1 MHQLSFM
8 NEYKF
13 SSFLIARIPLLDCR
27 IREYPAVLESENFRA
42 ALFFASRS
50 FYNELSK
57 KQFNYSLLSEKQ
69 KRTVEKYINR
79 AKFRATPFGLFASVC
94 ALEWGGYSN
103 DFDSEPKADVKLDF
117 AVLYEFW
124 DLHLKNNTNNEQQ
137 FQSNASLYLNSIDFR
152 YIKKLVDGNR
162 MKFSVVSIEK
172 NQILRSLITFC
183 RKPKSLKQILNF
195 LIKKNVFPNDAK
207 NFIQDLVDE
216 EILVSTLSP
225 HITGP
230 DYSHVSANSIFK
242 DSIIGDIDRQ
252 LQKKI
257 SISGNLEQILSLA
270 NKMDR
275 YFNKP
280 DCANYFYCI
289 SEREG
294 TIANV
299 DLSYQ
304 KSIEEGLYCLG
315 RLSQSYVAKDLQ
327 SFVKAFVKKYE
338 TQEVPLLEALDAQFG
353 IGYGGLDRLKVSY
366 GFSSTGFNS
375 TVQEETTA
383 DRGKNQLAAWLIK
396 EWQLHFKSS
405 YELEITDQQLEHLK
419 KAETS
424 EIPAPSISV
433 LFRTLGDK
441 VVIESAGG
449 PSALA
454 LIGRFGCFENVYQPA
469 KLIAEEEQRQN
480 PNVIFAEIAHLCHL
494 HTANINRRPHFYDYE
509 IPVLTHSQLR
519 QEMQIPLNDLMVSVV
534 DDKIVLRSRRLK
546 KRIIPRLSSAFNYT
560 RNDLPVFRFLCDL
573 QTQGI
578 KTNFGFSFASLIPG
592 LSFYPRVTYKSA
604 ILQLAEWHM
613 DPNKLRK
620 INRSE
625 DVFLTF
631 RQLAHSINL
640 PQFFSYCVGDNFL
653 VFDSNKK
660 EDIHLFLKETAHK
673 TSVTIKEFPFLNKPA
688 SMSAKENFFLPQY
701 VAALV
706 LQKKEVYNDPQ
717 SFSEKR
723 MSQQQVKTTDWIYFK
738 LYCHPLS
745 SDIILIND
753 LLPLIDKLQKEN
765 LLINWF
771 WVRYN
776 DPDYHLRIRIKVN
789 ARAKRKVI
797 QALTI
802 CFDKIC
808 RDKLATQFQAA
819 SYTRE
824 LERYSPE
831 LIEEVEEVFHAS
843 SELVAGWLIEQNE
856 INYEDS
862 NTILDAAAV
871 TEMVLNAFSIPDKAA
886 FCKKAFESFFSEI
899 NASKELKTEM
909 EKLYKRLD
917 IDLDL
922 AINSSQKTIKCRWL
936 LQKVRRLVAR
946 YHEKKVTE
954 VTLEKLAMDIIH
966 MHLNRFFIY
975 NQRYFEMVQYYLLYR
990 SQYKR
995 LYKTIQ

>member
-1 MHQLSFM
+1 M
-8 NEYKF
+8 
-13 SSFLIARIPLLDCR
+13 ARVPLLDCR
-27 IREYPAVLESENFRA
+27 IKENQTVLERQNFRA

-79 AKFRATPFGLFASVC
+79 AKFRATPFGLFASVS
-94 ALEWGGYSN
+94 ALEWASYSN
-103 DFDSEPKADVKLDF
+103 NFDSEPKADVKLDF

-124 DLHLKNNTNNEQQ
+124 ERQLKNDTNNEQL

-162 MKFSVVSIEK
+162 MKFSVVSVEK

-183 RKPKSLKQILNF
+183 RKPKSHKQILNF
-195 LIKKNVFPNDAK
+195 LIKKNVFPDDAK
-207 NFIQDLVDE
+207 KFIQDLVDE
-216 EILVSTLSP
+216 DILVSTLSP
-225 HITGP
+225 NITGS
-230 DYSHVSANSIFK
+230 DYSHVSANSAFK
-242 DSIIGDIDRQ
+242 NSIIGDIDRQ

-270 NKMDR
+270 NKLDR

-280 DCANYFYCI
+280 DCSNYFYCI
-289 SEREG
+289 SEQDG
-294 TIANV
+294 QIAHM

-304 KSIEEGLYCLG
+304 KSIEEGLYCL
-315 RLSQSYVAKDLQ
+315 RHLSQSYVAKDLQ
-327 SFVKAFVKKYE
+327 SFIKAFVKKYE

-353 IGYGGLDRLKVSY
+353 IGYGGLDRIKVSY
-366 GFSSTGFNS
+366 GFSSTGYYG

-383 DRGKNQLAAWLIK
+383 DRGKNQLAAWLMK

-405 YELEITDQQLEHLK
+405 YELAITDQQLERLK
-419 KAETS
+419 KPETS
-424 EIPAPSISV
+424 EKPAPSISV

-454 LIGRFGCFENVYQPA
+454 LIGRFGFFENVYQQA

-578 KTNFGFSFASLIPG
+578 QANFGFSLASLIPG

-604 ILQLAEWHM
+604 IIQLAEWHL
-613 DPNKLRK
+613 DPNELRK

-631 RQLAHSINL
+631 HHLAHNINL
-640 PQFFSYCVGDNFL
+640 PQFFSYCIGDNFL
-653 VFDSNKK
+653 VFDRNKK
-660 EDIHLFLKETAHK
+660 EDIDLFLKEAEHK
-673 TSVTIKEFPFLNKPA
+673 TSVIIKEFPFLDTPA
-688 SMSAKENFFLPQY
+688 SMRVKEPCFLPQY

-717 SFSEKR
+717 SFSQKT
-723 MSQQQVKTTDWIYFK
+723 MPQLHQVKTSDWIYFK

-745 SDIILIND
+745 SDIILIHH
-753 LLPLIDKLQKEN
+753 LLPLIEKLQNEN
-765 LLINWF
+765 LLIKWF

-776 DPDYHLRIRIKVN
+776 DPDNHLRIRIKLN
-789 ARAKRKVI
+789 AKAKRKVI

-808 RDKLATQFQAA
+808 RDKLATHFQTAR
-819 SYTRE
+819 YIRE

-831 LIEEVEEVFHAS
+831 LIEEVEEVFQAS
-843 SELVAGWLIEQNE
+843 SELVADCLIEQHE

-862 NTILDAAAV
+862 NTILDAAAI
-871 TEMVLNAFSIPDKAA
+871 TEMVLNAFSIPDKAE
-886 FCKKAFESFFSEI
+886 FCKKAFEIFFSEI

-917 IDLDL
+917 IKLDL
-922 AINSSQKTIKCRWL
+922 AFESSQKTIKCRWL
-936 LQKVRRLVAR
+936 LQKVRHLVAS
-946 YHEKKVTE
+946 YHEKGVTE
-954 VTLEKLAMDIIH
+954 VSLEKLAMDIIH

-990 SQYKR
+990 SHYKR